1 MPRKSGSGGPTCA
14 WTLSTGQ
21 RCKRAV
27 ERSGEWCHS
36 HRSLVSDEE
45 RRRARRERAM
55 GDEKRAEARSSC
67 AEFARVALLFGL
79 AAPETRVAFDRM
91 VQANSENP
99 PVPEWLRK
107 P

>member
-1 MPRKSGSGGPTCA
+1 
-14 WTLSTGQ
+14 
-21 RCKRAV
+21 
-27 ERSGEWCHS
+27 
-36 HRSLVSDEE
+36 
-45 RRRARRERAM
+45 M